1 MELLGLLSIP
11 LTWTLVAGCVLLIY
25 LYGKKRNR
33 FLSDYGIPGPTP
45 DIYFGNL
52 RQIVKM
58 GVDFDN
64 KWGQEFGDVYSV
76 YLGGFPLINVH
87 DPEIIKEILV
97 KDFNMFSDRLIFRLN
112 DYPIATGIFFE
123 TGATWKRL
131 RNIISP
137 TFSGNKLRNM
147 CAKIDECAVTLTK
160 NLAHAA
166 ANEETI
172 TAKDY
177 FGAFTMDVIAS
188 TAFGIDTDSQNNFDN
203 VFITQAKKVFDNNV
217 LQNPVMS
224 MIMIFPSLMGIARA
238 LGFTSFPKSTM
249 KFFVSSLKQ
258 MITMRKGEPK
268 EEQMRRI
275 DFLQLML
282 DAEDN
287 SSLQDGGEETSQS
300 QPSGSQKPNKKMTT
314 DEVLGQAFLFFIAG
328 YETTATT
335 LNFAAYSLATNPDV
349 QERLTKEVD
358 TVLGKEAPDY
368 DNIGKLTFLD
378 HVITETLRMYPVV
391 PALSRAVSKTT
402 VIKGWTFPKGSFI
415 SVPLVSLHRNADIFP
430 EPNKFKPERW
440 ENADFHQMAYLPF
453 GQGPRMCIGM
463 RLAQVEMKIGLARIL
478 QKVQFA
484 RLPDTPGELRDFMAL
499 GTLSIKTPIKLKVML
514 R

>member
-1 MELLGLLSIP
+1 MELLGLIDIP
-11 LTWTLVAGCVLLIY
+11 LTWMLVAGCLLLIY

-45 DIYFGNL
+45 DIYLGNL
-52 RQIVKM
+52 RQVVKM
-58 GVDFDN
+58 GVDLDN

-87 DPEIIKEILV
+87 DPEIIKEIFIR
-97 KDFNMFSDRLIFRLN
+97 DFNNFSDRLIFDLN
-112 DYPIATGIFFE
+112 DFPLSTGIFFE

-137 TFSGNKLRNM
+137 TFSGNKLRSM

-166 ANEETI
+166 ENEEII
-172 TAKDY
+172 TTKDY

-188 TAFGIDTDSQNNFDN
+188 TAFGIDIDSQNNFHN

-217 LQNPVMS
+217 LQSPVMS
-224 MIMIFPSLMGIARA
+224 LIILFPSLQRVAKA
-238 LGFTSFPKSTM
+238 LGFSSFPKSTR
-249 KFFVSSLKQ
+249 KFFVSSLKE
-258 MITMRKGEPK
+258 MITMRKSEPK
-268 EEQMRRI
+268 EEQKRRI

-282 DAEDN
+282 DAGDNLSHQDSED
-287 SSLQDGGEETSQS
+287 DKSQS
-300 QPSGSQKPNKKMTT
+300 QPPGSQNGNKAMTT

-328 YETTATT
+328 YETTAST

-358 TVLGKEAPDY
+358 TVLGKEPADY
-368 DNIGKLTFLD
+368 DNIGQLTYMD
-378 HVITETLRMYPVV
+378 HVISETLRLYPVV
-391 PALSRAVSKTT
+391 PGLNRAVSKTT

-415 SVPLVSLHRNADIFP
+415 NIPLVSLQRNADIFP
-430 EPNKFKPERW
+430 EPNKFNPDRW
-440 ENADFHQMAYLPF
+440 ENADLHQMGYLPF

-478 QKVQFA
+478 QKVQFD
-484 RLPDTPGELRDFMAL
+484 RLPDTPDELRNFTAL
-499 GTLSIKTPIKLKVML
+499 GTLSNKCPINLKVVL